1 MVIAMAIA
9 CVTTSIAVSIATT
22 KILAAYYFKI
32 VDSYVDEMCKETRR
46 FINIPNGKK
55 GWRKIHCPICGDMC
69 WKRPEDEA
77 LILYNGLN
85 GAACT
90 RCALKMGGD
99 AS

>member
-46 FINIPNGKK
+46 FINEACEEINVLQNTG
-55 GWRKIHCPICGDMC
+55 RLIQTVQFRRHCQEASTMIQKIS
-69 WKRPEDEA
+69 
-77 LILYNGLN
+77 
-85 GAACT
+85 AC
-90 RCALKMGGD
+90 
-99 AS
+99 

>member
-1 MVIAMAIA
+1 MH
-9 CVTTSIAVSIATT
+9 
-22 KILAAYYFKI
+22 
-32 VDSYVDEMCKETRR
+32 
-46 FINIPNGKK
+46 NIPNGKK
-55 GWRKIHCPICGDMC
+55 GWRKIHCQICGDMC

-77 LILYNGLN
+77 LILYNGLD